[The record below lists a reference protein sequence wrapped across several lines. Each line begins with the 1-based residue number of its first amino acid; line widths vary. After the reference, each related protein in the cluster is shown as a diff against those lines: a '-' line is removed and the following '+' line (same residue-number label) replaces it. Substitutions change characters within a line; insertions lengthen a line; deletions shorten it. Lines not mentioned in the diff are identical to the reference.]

1 MKIKSILS
9 LTSVICLIINNI
21 LNKYNIDNKHKFL
34 NMKTL
39 HSYERESKGN
49 KKTGLTPVLLYIN
62 DLWWGL
68 LLPAKFIQNV

>member
-49 KKTGLTPVLLYIN
+49 
-62 DLWWGL
+62 
-68 LLPAKFIQNV
+68 